1 MHRCELNFLLMNF
14 GNDAILTIDIIC
26 VRLCVI
32 IFSLSRQFF
41 SGLEDPVRK
50 T

>member
-1 MHRCELNFLLMNF
+1 MHWCELNFLLLNF
-14 GNDAILTIDIIC
+14 GNNVILTIDIIS

-32 IFSLSRQFF
+32 IFSLSWQFF